1 MASAKKVFVVGTAD
15 TKKDELLFAADQLKA
30 WGLPVVTVDAS
41 VNAGPGGP
49 GGLDLRPAD
58 IATTQPCPWEQPDRG
73 QAVAAMA
80 RALRDWLL
88 ARHQA
93 GEVAGLFGMGGS
105 GGTILCS
112 TAFTALPLTIPK
124 LIVSTMASGETR
136 GYVGESDLVLVPAL
150 VDLAGVNRISAT
162 VLARAAGALA
172 GMVRAGEKQLPTSGK
187 PLVAATMFGVTT
199 PCVTKV
205 RSLMEAFGNEVLVFH
220 ATGAGGR
227 AMEKL
232 VAADLVQGV
241 LDVTTTEVADEVVGG
256 VLTAGPDRMD
266 VILAKRIPYVLSL
279 GALDMVNF
287 GARDTVPARFEGRQF
302 HIHNAQVTLMR
313 TTVEENRQIGA
324 WIGRKLE
331 QASGRWTLVIPQG
344 GVSALDAPGK
354 PFHSPEAL
362 QALVAGLKSQLTAKP
377 GHAVVESPLHI
388 NDPAFAETLVAAYQ
402 KLIG

>member
-1 MASAKKVFVVGTAD
+1 MAVAKKVYVVGTAD
-15 TKKDELLFAADQLKA
+15 TKKDELLFAAEQLKA
-30 WGLPVVTVDAS
+30 WGLPVVTVDAG

-49 GGLDLRPAD
+49 GGLDVRPAD
-58 IATTQPCPWEQPDRG
+58 IASGHPAPWELPDRG
-73 QAVAAMA
+73 QAVGAMA
-80 RALRDWLL
+80 QALRDWLL
-88 ARHQA
+88 ARHRA

-124 LIVSTMASGETR
+124 LIVSTMASGDTR

-172 GMVRAGEKQLPTSGK
+172 GMVRAAEKPPAQSGK

-199 PCVTKV
+199 PCVTRA
-205 RSLMEAFGNEVLVFH
+205 RSLLEALGNEVLVFH

-266 VILAKRIPYVLSL
+266 VLLARRIPYVLSL

-287 GARDTVPARFEGRQF
+287 GARSTVPARFEGRLF
-302 HIHNAQVTLMR
+302 HEHNAQVTLMR
-313 TTVEENRQIGA
+313 TTVAENRQIGE

-331 QASGRWTLVIPQG
+331 QAPGRWTLVIPQG
-344 GVSALDAPGK
+344 GVSALDTPGK
-354 PFHSPEAL
+354 PFHHPEAL
-362 QALVAGLKSQLTAKP
+362 QALVAGLKSRLSAKP
-377 GHAVVESPLHI
+377 GHTVVESPLHI
-388 NDPAFAETLVAAYQ
+388 NDPAFAETLVAEYH

>member
-1 MASAKKVFVVGTAD
+1 MAVAKKVFVVGTAD
-15 TKKDELLFAADQLKA
+15 TKKDELLFAAEQLKA
-30 WGLPVVTVDAS
+30 WGLPVVTVDAG
-41 VNAGPGGP
+41 VNAGPDGP
-49 GGLDLRPAD
+49 GGLEVRPVD
-58 IATTQPCPWEQPDRG
+58 IANTQPPPWELPDRG

-88 ARHQA
+88 ARHRA

-124 LIVSTMASGETR
+124 LIVSTMASGDTR

-150 VDLAGVNRISAT
+150 VDLAGVNRISAK

-172 GMVRAGEKQLPTSGK
+172 GMVQTAEKPLPQSGK

-205 RSLMEAFGNEVLVFH
+205 RSLLETLGNEVLVFH

-232 VAADLVQGV
+232 VAADLLQGV
-241 LDVTTTEVADEVVGG
+241 LDVTTTEVADECVGG

-266 VILAKRIPYVLSL
+266 VILARQIPYVLSL

-287 GARDTVPARFEGRQF
+287 GARETVPARFEGRQF

-331 QASGRWTLVIPQG
+331 QAHGRWTLVVPLG

-362 QALVAGLKSQLTAKP
+362 QALVAGLKSQLTSKP
-377 GHAVVESPLHI
+377 GHTVLESPLHI
-388 NDPAFAETLVAAYQ
+388 NDPAFAETLVAEYQ
-402 KLIG
+402 KLIS

>member
-1 MASAKKVFVVGTAD
+1 MAVAKKVHVVGTAD
-15 TKKDELLFAADQLKA
+15 TKKDELLFVAEQLRA
-30 WGLPVVTVDAS
+30 LGLPVVTVDAG
-41 VNAGPGGP
+41 VNAGPDGP
-49 GGLDLRPAD
+49 GGLDVRPGD
-58 IATTQPCPWEQPDRG
+58 IAPGQPAPWALPDRG

-80 RALRDWLL
+80 QALRDWLL

-124 LIVSTMASGETR
+124 LIVSTMASGDTR

-172 GMVRAGEKQLPTSGK
+172 GMVRAAEKPLPQSGK

-199 PCVTKV
+199 PCVTKA
-205 RSLMEAFGNEVLVFH
+205 RSLLEALGSEVLVFH

-287 GARDTVPARFEGRQF
+287 GARSTVPARFEGRLF
-302 HIHNAQVTLMR
+302 HEHNAQVTLMR

-331 QASGRWTLVIPQG
+331 QAQGKWTLVLPLG

-362 QALVAGLKSQLTAKP
+362 AALVAGLTSQLSPKS
-377 GHAVVESPLHI
+377 GHTVVESPLHI
-388 NDPAFAETLVAAYQ
+388 NDPAFAETLVAEYH

>member
-1 MASAKKVFVVGTAD
+1 MAVAKKVHVVGTAD
-15 TKKDELLFAADQLKA
+15 TKKDELLFVAEQLRA
-30 WGLPVVTVDAS
+30 LGLPVVTVDAG
-41 VNAGPGGP
+41 VNAGPDGP
-49 GGLDLRPAD
+49 GGLDVRPGD
-58 IATTQPCPWEQPDRG
+58 IAPGQPAPWALPDRG

-80 RALRDWLL
+80 QALRDWLL

-124 LIVSTMASGETR
+124 LIVSTMASGDTR
-136 GYVGESDLVLVPAL
+136 GYVGESDLVLMPAL

-162 VLARAAGALA
+162 VLARAASALA
-172 GMVRAGEKQLPTSGK
+172 GMVRAAEKPLPQSGK

-199 PCVTKV
+199 PCVTKA
-205 RSLMEAFGNEVLVFH
+205 RSLLEALGSEVLVFH

-287 GARDTVPARFEGRQF
+287 GARSTVPPRFDNRLF
-302 HIHNAQVTLMR
+302 HVHNAQVTLMR
-313 TTVEENRQIGA
+313 TTVDENRQIGA

-331 QASGRWTLVIPQG
+331 QAQGKWTLVLPLG

-362 QALVAGLKSQLTAKP
+362 AALVAGLTSQLSPKS
-377 GHAVVESPLHI
+377 GHTVVESLLHI
-388 NDPAFAETLVAAYQ
+388 NDPAFAETLVAEYH

>member
-1 MASAKKVFVVGTAD
+1 MAVAKKVFVVGTAD
-15 TKKDELLFAADQLKA
+15 TKKDELLFAAEQLKA
-30 WGLPVVTVDAS
+30 WGLPVVTVDAG
-41 VNAGPGGP
+41 VNAGPDGP
-49 GGLDLRPAD
+49 GGLEVRPVD
-58 IATTQPCPWEQPDRG
+58 IANTQPPPWELPDRG

-88 ARHQA
+88 ARHRA

-124 LIVSTMASGETR
+124 LIVSTMASGDTR

-150 VDLAGVNRISAT
+150 VDLAGVNRISAK

-172 GMVRAGEKQLPTSGK
+172 GMVQTAEKPLPQSGK

-205 RSLMEAFGNEVLVFH
+205 RSLLETLGNEVLVFH

-232 VAADLVQGV
+232 VAADLLQGV
-241 LDVTTTEVADEVVGG
+241 LDVTTTEVADECVGG

-266 VILAKRIPYVLSL
+266 VILARQIPYVLSL

-287 GARDTVPARFEGRQF
+287 GARETVPARFEGRQF

-331 QASGRWTLVIPQG
+331 QAHGRWTLVVPLG

-362 QALVAGLKSQLTAKP
+362 QALVAGLKSQLTSKP
-377 GHAVVESPLHI
+377 GHTVLESPLHI
-388 NDPAFAETLVAAYQ
+388 NDPAFAETLVAEYQ